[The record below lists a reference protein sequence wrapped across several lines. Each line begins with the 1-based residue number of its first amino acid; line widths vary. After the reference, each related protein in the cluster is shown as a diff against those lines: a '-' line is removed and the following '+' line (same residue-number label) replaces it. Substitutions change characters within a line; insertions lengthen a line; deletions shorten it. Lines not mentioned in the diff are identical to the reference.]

1 MFMKS
6 ASDVKDGNSLDAVV
20 EIYGNLHPK
29 TSVSKG
35 RFISAGV
42 LSRKTQKGNMHHHPF
57 CKILYCTKG
66 RGVVHLLRSVVALQK
81 NDILCIPKGMDH
93 QLYLEDECEN
103 IFIAIDDFVQPYEG
117 QYKLKDTSHLDI
129 YPIFLQIYRQYS
141 MKQTNWYGIVES
153 LLDVFRQY
161 VIANCLEEGE
171 NPYVASFKRLLLS
184 NISTIDFNLN
194 DAMDTVPFSKDY
206 FRKLFK
212 QETGVTPLEYLTN
225 LRIEHAKG
233 LLSNASLTI
242 RQIAAM
248 VGYDDPYYFSRI
260 FKKAT
265 GKSPSQ
271 WVVGL

>member
-6 ASDVKDGNSLDAVV
+6 VSDVKNGNSMNAMA
-20 EIYGNLHPK
+20 EIYENPYLK
-29 TSVSKG
+29 SSVSNG
-35 RFISAGV
+35 GFISAGV
-42 LSRKTQKGNMHHHPF
+42 LLREEQEGNMHHHPF

-66 RGVVHLLRSVVALQK
+66 RGVVHLPWNTVAFHK
-81 NDILCIPKGMDH
+81 NDIICIPKGMDH
-93 QLYLEDECEN
+93 QLRLENECEN
-103 IFIAIDDFVQPYEG
+103 ILIAIDDFIQPHER
-117 QYKLKDTSHLDI
+117 QYKLKDTSYLDI

-141 MKQTNWYGIVES
+141 MKQRNWYGIVES

-161 VIANCLEEGE
+161 VIAKGLEECE
-171 NPYVASFKRLLLS
+171 NPYVASFKRLLSS

-212 QETGVTPLEYLTN
+212 QETGVTPLEYLTT

-233 LLSNASLTI
+233 LLSSTSLTV

-271 WVVGL
+271 WVCN